1 MLERAQIR
9 QLFIPAPD
17 SRSMTADLAAAPPC
31 IFCEIGAGR
40 APGHVVF
47 ENTDTIAF
55 LDLFPYTRG
64 HLLVVPK
71 RHVDRL
77 TDLRRDEYEGF
88 LGSLAELCRRID
100 RLSSHYNVA
109 LNQGAFA
116 GQVIFHLHF
125 HVIPRYGPE
134 NPFLSHPR
142 TRLSDADAKTV
153 VAELSAP

>member
-1 MLERAQIR
+1 M
-9 QLFIPAPD
+9 
-17 SRSMTADLAAAPPC
+17 
-31 IFCEIGAGR
+31 FCEIAGGR
-40 APGHVVF
+40 APGHRVYESPGTV
-47 ENTDTIAF
+47 AF

-77 TDLRRDEYEGF
+77 TDLRPDEYDDFFG
-88 LGSLAELCRRID
+88 GLAELCRRIN
-100 RLSSHYNVA
+100 RFSRHYNVA
-109 LNQGAFA
+109 LNQGEFA

-134 NPFLSHPR
+134 NPFLAQPR
-142 TRLSDADAKTV
+142 TRLSDDEARRV